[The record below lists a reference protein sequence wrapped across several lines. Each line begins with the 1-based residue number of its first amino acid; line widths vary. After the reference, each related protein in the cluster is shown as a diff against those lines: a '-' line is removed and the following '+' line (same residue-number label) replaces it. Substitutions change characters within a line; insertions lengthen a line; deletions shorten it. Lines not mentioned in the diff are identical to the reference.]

1 MTNDQKAIIW
11 KLIEKYDN
19 TLRNMCDSLSR
30 ILTGKDTDDDY
41 LEVFKNYR
49 KISYNDE
56 GNIDSIIGNKLFLI
70 LN

>member
-19 TLRNMCDSLSR
+19 TLRNMSDSLSR

-49 KISYNDE
+49 KISYRDE
-56 GNIDSIIGNKLFLI
+56 GNIDSIIGDKLFLI